1 MRYDKRGGIT
11 MKMNTEEILNE
22 IIDKMQDIKKIR
34 ANDIPNIDLYM
45 DQVTTFM
52 DEKLRSTVRKGEAEE
67 NILTKTMIN
76 NYAKNDLLPPPVKKK
91 YSREHMMVL
100 IFVYYFKSFLTI
112 SDIETLLN
120 PITEQYFAEDSKL
133 KVTDIYEE
141 ILKQG
146 MLEIPK
152 LEEDLRTTYE
162 VAQQTFPEESDE
174 DAEYLRLFAYICY
187 LSYDVFVKKM
197 LIERLLDEV
206 SERRQNQEEALKK
219 EKSEQQKRE
228 KEEQKREK
236 EEAKRE
242 KEELKREKKNK
253 TVEI

>member
-1 MRYDKRGGIT
+1 
-11 MKMNTEEILNE
+11 MKINTEEIINE
-22 IIDKMQDIKKIR
+22 IVDKMQDVMKIR

-52 DEKLRSTVRKGEAEE
+52 DEKLRSSVRKGDAQE

-112 SDIETLLN
+112 NDIGTLLN
-120 PITEQYFAEDSKL
+120 PITDEYFGTDSQL
-133 KVTDIYEE
+133 KMSDIYEE
-141 ILKQG
+141 ILNCGATQ
-146 MLEIPK
+146 MTELETDIRDTYDAACKTFQDIP
-152 LEEDLRTTYE
+152 EED
-162 VAQQTFPEESDE
+162 AD
-174 DAEYLRLFAYICY
+174 YLRLFSYICF

-206 SERRQNQEEALKK
+206 NEKRQDKEDALKR
-219 EKSEQQKRE
+219 EKSEQ
-228 KEEQKREK
+228 QKREK

-242 KEELKREKKNK
+242 KEEAKREKKNK
-253 TVEI
+253 ATEK

>member
-11 MKMNTEEILNE
+11 MKINIEEILNE
-22 IIDKMQDIKKIR
+22 IIDKMQDVMKIR

-112 SDIETLLN
+112 SDIQTLLN
-120 PITEQYFAEDSKL
+120 PITEQYFGEDSEL
-133 KVTDIYEE
+133 KVSDIYEE
-141 ILKQG
+141 ILKTG
-146 MLEIPK
+146 AAEMPK
-152 LEEDLRTTYE
+152 LEEDIRTTYGA
-162 VAQQTFPEESDE
+162 AQKTFAEADEE
-174 DAEYLRLFAYICY
+174 DAEYLRLFAYICF

-197 LIERLLDEV
+197 LIEKLLDEV
-206 SERRQNQEEALKK
+206 SEKRQNREEVLKK
-219 EKSEQQKRE
+219 EREEQQRRE

-236 EEAKRE
+236 EVQ
-242 KEELKREKKNK
+242 KREKKSK
-253 TVEI
+253 TVEK

>member
-1 MRYDKRGGIT
+1 
-11 MKMNTEEILNE
+11 MKINTEEILNE
-22 IIDKMQDIKKIR
+22 IIDKMQDVMKIR

-52 DEKLRSTVRKGEAEE
+52 DEKLQSSVRKGDAKE

-112 SDIETLLN
+112 NDIETLLN
-120 PITEQYFAEDSKL
+120 PITEQYFGEDSEL

-146 MLEIPK
+146 TLEMPK
-152 LEEDLRTTYE
+152 LEADLRETYS
-162 VAQQTFPEESDE
+162 VAQQTFAEVEGE
-174 DAEYLRLFAYICY
+174 DAEYLRLFSYICF
-187 LSYDVFVKKM
+187 LSYDVFVRKM

-206 SERRQNQEEALKK
+206 SEKRQNHEEALKREK
-219 EKSEQQKRE
+219 EEAAKREKEEQKRE

-242 KEELKREKKNK
+242 KKSK
-253 TVEI
+253 TVEK